1 MEPKDA
7 LLVGL
12 VGDLLV
18 VGRKTKGAYPDIINA
33 IQGEDAV
40 RLYKELTTQKENK
53 EK

>member
-7 LLVGL
+7 VIVSL

-18 VGRKTKGAYPDIINA
+18 VGRKTPGAVPDIINA

-40 RLYKELTTQKENK
+40 RLYNELTTRKENK